1 VQIDTLR
8 IISIMASYPFNVRVY
23 GILIDEQ
30 HNVLVS
36 DELIHDK
43 YITKFPG
50 GGLEFGEGTIDA
62 IKREMME
69 ETNTPVEVLNH
80 FYTTDFF
87 QVSAF
92 NPHAQVISIYYTLE
106 ALSSLQVP
114 VKQKPFD
121 FDEIK
126 EGAISF
132 RWIPLHTILEEQF
145 TFPIDKRV
153 AGMLKE
159 GFFSESR

>member
-1 VQIDTLR
+1 
-8 IISIMASYPFNVRVY
+8 MSYPFNVRVY
-23 GILIDEQ
+23 GLLVNDRNE
-30 HNVLVS
+30 VLVA
-36 DELIHDK
+36 DELIHDRE
-43 YITKFPG
+43 ITKFPG

-69 ETNTPVEVLNH
+69 ETNTEVEAVSH

-92 NPHAQVISIYYTLE
+92 NSEAQVISIYYHIR
-106 ALSSLQVP
+106 ALGS
-114 VKQKPFD
+114 VKAVVSNKPFD
-121 FDEIK
+121 FIERI

-132 RWIPLHTILEEQF
+132 RWLPINTLSEKDF

-153 AGMLKE
+153 ASLIREKGL
-159 GFFSESR
+159 

>member
-1 VQIDTLR
+1 
-8 IISIMASYPFNVRVY
+8 MSYPFNVRVY
-23 GILIDEQ
+23 GLLIDSE
-30 HNVLVS
+30 NRVLVA
-36 DELIHDK
+36 DELIHEH

-69 ETNTPVEVLNH
+69 ETGITIEVVSH

-87 QVSAF
+87 MASAF
-92 NPHAQVISIYYTLE
+92 NPKAQVISIYYIIKAITPYNLRTTDK
-106 ALSSLQVP
+106 A
-114 VKQKPFD
+114 FD
-121 FDEIK
+121 FEEVK

-132 RWIPLHTILEEQF
+132 RWLPINSLSETTF

-153 AGMLKE
+153 SVLLAGKKN
-159 GFFSESR
+159 

>member
-1 VQIDTLR
+1 
-8 IISIMASYPFNVRVY
+8 MSYPFNVRVY
-23 GILIDEQ
+23 GILMDEHQ
-30 HNVLVS
+30 NVLVS
-36 DELIHDK
+36 DELVYGK

-69 ETNTPVEVLNH
+69 EANTPVEVTGH

-92 NPHAQVISIYYTLE
+92 NSHAQVISIYYLIKG
-106 ALSSLQVP
+106 LSPINVT
-114 VKQKPFD
+114 VKQKAFD
-121 FDEIK
+121 FDEVK

-132 RWIPLHTILEEQF
+132 RLIPLNTISEDHF
-145 TFPIDKRV
+145 TFPIDKKV
-153 AGMLKE
+153 AGLLRQR
-159 GFFSESR
+159 GH

>member
-1 VQIDTLR
+1 
-8 IISIMASYPFNVRVY
+8 MSYPFNIRVY
-23 GILIDEQ
+23 GILIDKHQ
-30 HNVLVS
+30 NLLVS
-36 DELIHDK
+36 DELIQGK

-69 ETNTPVEVLNH
+69 EANTAIEVTGH

-92 NPHAQVISIYYTLE
+92 NPHAQVISIYYLIK
-106 ALSSLQVP
+106 ALSPLNVLI
-114 VKQKPFD
+114 KQKAFD

-132 RWIPLHTILEEQF
+132 RQIPVNIISEEQF
-145 TFPIDKRV
+145 TFPIDKKV
-153 AGMLKE
+153 CAMLKE
-159 GFFSESR
+159 KISINKT

>member
-1 VQIDTLR
+1 
-8 IISIMASYPFNVRVY
+8 MSYPFNVRVY
-23 GILIDEQ
+23 GILIDEHQ
-30 HNVLVS
+30 NVLVT

-50 GGLEFGEGTIDA
+50 GGLEFGEGTIDT

-69 ETNTPVEVLNH
+69 ETNTKVEVVEH

-92 NPHAQVISIYYTLE
+92 NPQSQVISIYYVLK
-106 ALSSLQVP
+106 ALSPLNIP
-114 VKQKPFD
+114 IKQKPFD

-132 RWIPLHTILEEQF
+132 RKIPLSEISEEHF
-145 TFPIDKRV
+145 TFPIDKKV
-153 AGMLKE
+153 AAM
-159 GFFSESR
+159 